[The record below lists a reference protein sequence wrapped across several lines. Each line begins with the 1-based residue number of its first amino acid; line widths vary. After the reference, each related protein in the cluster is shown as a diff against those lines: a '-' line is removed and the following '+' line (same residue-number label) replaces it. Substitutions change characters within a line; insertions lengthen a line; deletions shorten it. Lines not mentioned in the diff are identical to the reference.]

1 MKKKSVVQEI
11 IDDYNRK
18 IIYTTI
24 YTLISS
30 IATVTLIT
38 FVILKC
44 LKIISWNWVWVLSP
58 LWISIG
64 GFALIIIFA
73 FIIIFIKAIVEVREK
88 EKKDNNG

>member
-11 IDDYNRK
+11 IDDYNRE

-73 FIIIFIKAIVEVREK
+73 FIISTIKAIVEVKHEHQ
-88 EKKDNNG
+88 D

>member
-44 LKIISWNWVWVLSP
+44 LKIISWDWIWVLSP
-58 LWISIG
+58 VWISIG
-64 GFALIIIFA
+64 GFALFILFA
-73 FIIIFIKAIVEVREK
+73 FIIIFIKAIVEVK
-88 EKKDNNG
+88 HDKN

>member
-18 IIYTTI
+18 IIYNTI
-24 YTLISS
+24 YILTTS

-58 LWISIG
+58 IWISIG
-64 GFALIIIFA
+64 GSALIIIFA
-73 FIIIFIKAIVEVREK
+73 FIILFIKAIVEVK
-88 EKKDNNG
+88 HDKNI

>member
-30 IATVTLIT
+30 IASVTFIT
-38 FVILKC
+38 FVVLKC
-44 LKIISWNWVWVLSP
+44 LGIISWNWVWVLSP

-73 FIIIFIKAIVEVREK
+73 FIILFIKAIVEVK
-88 EKKDNNG
+88 HDKN